1 MYEVP
6 GMSISV
12 KSVDEVK
19 GRYHAVKMTADGVQ
33 LATAA
38 ADNVLGF
45 IQREA
50 KAGEIAQV
58 MVDGITMAHASGA
71 IAKGAFVT
79 AAADGKVATAA
90 SGNKYCGIAMEAAA
104 TGDIVPV
111 LIRFGTVSA

>member
-12 KSVDEVK
+12 KSAAEIAGK
-19 GRYHAVKMTADGVQ
+19 YHAVKMTADGVQ

-58 MVDGITMAHASGA
+58 MVDGITMAHASGT

-79 AAADGKVATAA
+79 AAANGKVAAAA
-90 SGNKYCGIAMEAAA
+90 SGNKFCGIAMEAASA
-104 TGDIVPV
+104 GDVVPV
-111 LIRFGTVSA
+111 LIRFGTMSA